1 MPLFQEGQRKDHRP
15 ENWLGPQHAAAAP
28 TRQPFAVCQP
38 HDARV
43 ASAPPHHDLDGG
55 LATRRHCS
63 EQSRLCD
70 VVCDDGTRY
79 RIRACM
85 KGYLLE
91 LNQRIKEDPELLHT
105 RTMTEG
111 YVAVL
116 QPKREDED
124 KVSVGLLSE
133 AMYSARQAKRAK
145 AGGGAGGRGAGGA
158 QGCSATS
165 ALQDGDKGQANG

>member
-1 MPLFQEGQRKDHRP
+1 LFLFLFFIFFSLCQPRCKPWCPGPRAKPKDHILNGRP
-15 ENWLGPQHAAAAP
+15 P
-28 TRQPFAVCQP
+28 TLRY
-38 HDARV
+38 
-43 ASAPPHHDLDGG
+43 
-55 LATRRHCS
+55 CS

-70 VVCDDGTRY
+70 VVCDDGSRY

-91 LNQRIKEDPELLHT
+91 LNQRIKDDPGLLHS

-124 KVSVGLLSE
+124 KVSVGLLNE
-133 AMYSARQAKRAK
+133 EMYRARQAKRIK
-145 AGGGAGGRGAGGA
+145 AGGGTGGGGVVYE
-158 QGCSATS
+158 
-165 ALQDGDKGQANG
+165 